1 MKVGIIDLG
10 TNTFNLLIAE
20 IDDLGGYKQ
29 VYRSKVGVKLG
40 EGSFEKN
47 YITEEAMERALVAL
61 QAQISVIKNQYC
73 DRILAFATSAV
84 RNASNGQQFIDKV
97 YAMFQVRIKV
107 IDGEQEA
114 SMIFQGVQMS
124 GALDDEK
131 SVIMDIGGGST
142 EFIISNDQEIIW
154 KQSYELG
161 VTRLIEK
168 VKPNDPISPEEIQE
182 LKKYLS
188 DQIAELFEVM
198 RDESVHILVGSS
210 GSFETFSDMISIRKG
225 TFEEDGLKSTLGVNS
240 AELEDL
246 IKELIR
252 TTIAQRQGMP
262 GMAAI
267 RANII
272 VMSAIFVQLIMEEC
286 DIKEVKLS
294 RYALKEGVLFDVLKG
309 NL

>member
-168 VKPNDPISPEEIQE
+168 VKPNDPILPEEIQE

-188 DQIAELFEVM
+188 NQISELFEVM
-198 RDESVHILVGSS
+198 RDEGVHILVGSS
-210 GSFETFSDMISIRKG
+210 GSFETFSDMLSIRNG
-225 TFEEDGLKSTLGVNS
+225 TFEEDGLKSTLGVNT
-240 AELEDL
+240 AELDDL

-252 TTIAQRQGMP
+252 TTVAERQGMP

-272 VMSAIFVQLIMEEC
+272 VMSAIFVQLILEEC